1 MNSTATRGLIAII
14 VAGIVGT
21 IANTAALVAVLG
33 SERLNLALVP
43 GRYVVAIALCG
54 ALPPMDRWLRGVWF
68 WAAALAWLTVA
79 PSLLAK
85 LAFGAQ
91 AGWGA
96 VLAFNLVYAL
106 AALATYWIIVGR
118 RRGAERT

>member
-1 MNSTATRGLIAII
+1 MNSTATRVLIAII

-21 IANTAALVAVLG
+21 IANTAALVALLG
-33 SERLNLALVP
+33 SDRMSLALVP
-43 GRYVVAIALCG
+43 GRYLVAIALCA
-54 ALPPMDRWLRGVWF
+54 ALPLMDRWLWGAWF

-85 LAFGAQ
+85 LAFAAA

-96 VLAFNLVYAL
+96 VLAFNLVYAV
-106 AALATYWIIVGR
+106 AALATYLLIVGR